1 MKRKVLIIILILFFV
16 SGCSDNKLEFSKE
29 INTVRDNIEMN
40 LLKKSKDNV
49 VVKYIDDD
57 GLTNY
62 YLYQI
67 FNGGYRE
74 YLYVFHEN
82 EEEYKEYLN
91 KYSELHYNL
100 YEYDDAYVT
109 KITLSTIKNSSEK
122 DIKTIIKNK
131 YKDKKYTI
139 VE

>member
-16 SGCSDNKLEFSKE
+16 CGCSDNKLEFSKE
-29 INTVRDNIEMN
+29 INSVRDNIEMN

-67 FNGGYRE
+67 FNGGYTE

-91 KYSELHYNL
+91 NYSELHYNL

>member
-16 SGCSDNKLEFSKE
+16 CGCSDNKLEFSKE
-29 INTVRDNIEMN
+29 TNTVRDNIEMN
-40 LLKKSKDNV
+40 ILKKSKDNV

-67 FNGGYRE
+67 FNGGYTE

-100 YEYDDAYVT
+100 YDYDDAYVT
-109 KITLSTIKNSSEK
+109 KITLSTIKNNSDK

>member
-1 MKRKVLIIILILFFV
+1 MKRKVLIIILILFLIC
-16 SGCSDNKLEFSKE
+16 GCSDNKLEFSKE
-29 INTVRDNIEMN
+29 INSVRDNIEMN

-67 FNGGYRE
+67 FNGGYTE

-131 YKDKKYTI
+131 YKDEKYTI

>member
-16 SGCSDNKLEFSKE
+16 CGCSDNKLEFSKE
-29 INTVRDNIEMN
+29 TNTVRDNIEMN
-40 LLKKSKDNV
+40 ILKKSKDNV

-67 FNGGYRE
+67 FNGGYTE

>member
-16 SGCSDNKLEFSKE
+16 CGCSDNKLEFSKE
-29 INTVRDNIEMN
+29 TNTVRDNIEMN
-40 LLKKSKDNV
+40 ILKKSKDNV

-67 FNGGYRE
+67 FNGGYTE

-109 KITLSTIKNSSEK
+109 KITLSTIKNNSDK

>member
-1 MKRKVLIIILILFFV
+1 M
-16 SGCSDNKLEFSKE
+16 
-29 INTVRDNIEMN
+29 NI
-40 LLKKSKDNV
+40 LKKSKDNV

-67 FNGGYRE
+67 FNGGYTE

>member
-16 SGCSDNKLEFSKE
+16 CGCSDNKLEFSKE

-40 LLKKSKDNV
+40 ILKKSKDNV

-67 FNGGYRE
+67 FNGGYTE

>member
-1 MKRKVLIIILILFFV
+1 MKRKVLIIILILFLV
-16 SGCSDNKLEFSKE
+16 CGCSDNKLEFSKE
-29 INTVRDNIEMN
+29 INSVRDNIEMN

-67 FNGGYRE
+67 FNGGYTE

-109 KITLSTIKNSSEK
+109 KITLSTIKNSSDK

>member
-1 MKRKVLIIILILFFV
+1 MKRKVLIIILILFLV
-16 SGCSDNKLEFSKE
+16 CGCSDNKLEFSKE
-29 INTVRDNIEMN
+29 INTVRDNIELN

-67 FNGGYRE
+67 FNGGYTE

-109 KITLSTIKNSSEK
+109 KITLSTIKNSSDK

>member
-1 MKRKVLIIILILFFV
+1 MKRKVLIIILVLFLV
-16 SGCSDNKLEFSKE
+16 CGCSDNKLEFSKE

-67 FNGGYRE
+67 FNGGYTE

-109 KITLSTIKNSSEK
+109 KITLSTIKNSSDK